1 MMAVQRDTMSRQAY
15 GEIRQA
21 ILQGHFAPGTKLV
34 IRPLTDELGL
44 SATPIKVAL
53 AALAREGLVEA
64 LPRRGYFLPTF
75 DLQDVRDICALRA
88 ALDRLAAEL
97 AANQPDRTELASEL
111 DANIKKQRAAV
122 RSGDLSRY
130 ADLNNQFHS
139 AIWAASK
146 NERLVRA
153 ADNLLGQIR
162 LLVTTSAGMPGRPGQ
177 SVREHAEIARTL
189 HSGDA
194 TAAGRLVVAHARR
207 SEEALLERL
216 GSSPTVP
223 RIKPE

>member
-1 MMAVQRDTMSRQAY
+1 MMAVQRDTMSRLAY

-21 ILQGHFAPGTKLV
+21 ILQGRFVPGTKLV
-34 IRPLTDELGL
+34 IRLLTDELGL

-64 LPRRGYFLPTF
+64 LPRRGYFVPTF

-97 AANQPDRTELASEL
+97 AANQPDHTELASEL
-111 DANIKKQRAAV
+111 DANIQKQRAAV

-162 LLVTTSAGMPGRPGQ
+162 LLVTTSAGMPGRPEE

-194 TAAGRLVVAHARR
+194 TAAGRLVVAHACR